1 MTSRVIPAIYENGVL
16 KPLEPLDLV
25 DQQTVYITV
34 ATAGEESDE
43 DPLEAWHSVY
53 ADLSEEEVTEIEA
66 IALQRDNFMSQLA
79 KE

>member
-16 KPLEPLDLV
+16 KPLQPLDLV

-34 ATAGEESDE
+34 ASEDEQTDE
-43 DPLEAWHSVY
+43 DSLEAWHSVY
-53 ADLSEEEVTEIEA
+53 ADLTEEEVAEIEA
-66 IALQRDNFMSQLA
+66 IALQRDNFMSQLP